1 MDPSVS
7 LSQTELLAGTPEAT
21 EQVGADLAATAK
33 PGDVVLL
40 TGELGA
46 GKTTVARGFVRALG
60 YLGDVR
66 SPTFNLLFVYDT
78 QPPVCHADLYRL
90 SRPEEVGDLGLTDY
104 LDSHVLL
111 VEWPERAP
119 DFWPQDACRVAISV
133 QPDGSRLIQ
142 ITRPA
147 GGSE

>member
-7 LSQTELLAGTPEAT
+7 LSQTELRAATPEAT
-21 EQVGADLAATAK
+21 EQFGADLAATAK
-33 PGDVVLL
+33 PGDVLLL

-46 GKTTVARGFVRALG
+46 GKTTIARGFVRALG
-60 YLGDVR
+60 YLGEVR
-66 SPTFNLLFVYDT
+66 SPTFNFLFLYDT

-90 SRPEEVGDLGLTDY
+90 SRPEEVEDLGLTDY

-119 DFWPQDACRVAISV
+119 DFWPQDACRVAIRV

-142 ITRPA
+142 IARPA
-147 GGSE
+147 GGTE